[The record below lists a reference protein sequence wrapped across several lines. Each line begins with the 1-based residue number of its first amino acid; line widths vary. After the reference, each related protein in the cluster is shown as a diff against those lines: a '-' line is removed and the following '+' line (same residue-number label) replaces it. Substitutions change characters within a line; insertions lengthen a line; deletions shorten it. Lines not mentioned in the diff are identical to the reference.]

1 LPFIKDKSV
10 DNFMI
15 TIFCD
20 NSEKR
25 INKER
30 ILKNLLHSYKSKLS
44 QDGTIQIIVENEQDF
59 RKIMSL
65 IPEHD
70 FKIID
75 TFDKVA
81 LAATTQ
87 DKSIHTDDPK
97 NVKIITIQRQQN
109 NNNNIQK

>member
-1 LPFIKDKSV
+1 
-10 DNFMI
+10 M
-15 TIFCD
+15 
-20 NSEKR
+20 
-25 INKER
+25 
-30 ILKNLLHSYKSKLS
+30 SKLS

-75 TFDKVA
+75 TFGKVA
-81 LAATTQ
+81 SGALNP
-87 DKSIHTDDPK
+87 DKSRHTKDAK
-97 NVKIITIQRQQN
+97 NVKIITIQKQQN

>member
-1 LPFIKDKSV
+1 
-10 DNFMI
+10 MI
-15 TIFCD
+15 TIFND

-25 INKER
+25 YNKER
-30 ILKNLLHSYKSKLS
+30 VLRNLLHSYMSKLI

-65 IPEHD
+65 IPEHN
-70 FKIID
+70 FKIINK
-75 TFDKVA
+75 FDKVA
-81 LAATTQ
+81 LEAPNP
-87 DKSIHTDDPK
+87 DESRHTNDVK